1 MLGYR
6 VGFIGAGNMASAILN
21 GALRQ
26 SVLRPEHAYISD
38 PLIEKTEPFR
48 SRGVHVTVSNTEVAE
63 WAEIVVLAVKPQKF
77 QEVLPELAGLVKGK
91 CVVSIAAGISSVY
104 VRECLPGAYV
114 IRVMPNT
121 PLLVGKGLTAIARDN
136 DAPEHF
142 MDAVIELFAAAGETL
157 LVEEAQ
163 INAVIALSGSSPAY
177 FFRFARA
184 MTQEGERM
192 GLTQEDALKLTAQA
206 MRGSAAMLLRSG
218 HTPMELERQVCSP
231 GGTTL
236 AALSAFDEGDLDGLI
251 TEALRRCVKRA
262 EELAQ

>member
-91 CVVSIAAGISSVY
+91 CVVSIAAGISSDY
-104 VRECLPGAYV
+104 VREC
-114 IRVMPNT
+114 
-121 PLLVGKGLTAIARDN
+121 
-136 DAPEHF
+136 
-142 MDAVIELFAAAGETL
+142 
-157 LVEEAQ
+157 
-163 INAVIALSGSSPAY
+163 
-177 FFRFARA
+177 
-184 MTQEGERM
+184 
-192 GLTQEDALKLTAQA
+192 
-206 MRGSAAMLLRSG
+206 
-218 HTPMELERQVCSP
+218 
-231 GGTTL
+231 
-236 AALSAFDEGDLDGLI
+236 
-251 TEALRRCVKRA
+251 
-262 EELAQ
+262 